1 MENLNDIFNLSLDDF
16 KEPERKQSLI
26 FKPDSKSG
34 KDGVYKA
41 VVRFLTWHQAVKK
54 SVMKKWSCWLTDP
67 ASNESKMVDCPS
79 TVGKKSVLQD
89 LYWKFKKSDSV
100 AEQRLADNFSRRQ
113 RFASLVQIIKDDNN
127 PEMVGKIM
135 VWPYGVKI
143 FNKLQAEMKPEFGK
157 PHIPFDL
164 FEGKP
169 FLVHITQVAG
179 YNNYDNCRFLD
190 EKMPVTID
198 GEKMEKTQESLAK
211 IKAYLE
217 TSPDLN
223 VYDFQEW
230 DQTTEDF
237 VNSVIRNTVPG
248 GRMIESVET
257 SNRKSTSSAP
267 VVEDEFVLPPAPKKA
282 AAAPAAEP
290 LPEVKSSASAIDNL
304 DDFDSSSFDDELYA
318 SL

>member
-41 VVRFLTWHQAVKK
+41 VVRFLPWHQDVKK

-67 ASNESKMVDCPS
+67 ATNESKMVDCPS

-89 LYWKFKKSDSV
+89 LFWKFKKSDSV

-169 FLVHITQVAG
+169 FLVHINQVAG

-190 EKMPVTID
+190 EKMPVTIE

-217 TSPDLN
+217 TSPDLGA
-223 VYDFQEW
+223 YDFQEW
-230 DQTTEDF
+230 DQATEDF
-237 VNSVIRNTVPG
+237 VNNVIRNTVPG

-257 SNRKSTSSAP
+257 SNRKSTASAP
-267 VVEDEFVLPPAPKKA
+267 VVEDEFVLPPAPKKT
-282 AAAPAAEP
+282 APAPAP
-290 LPEVKSSASAIDNL
+290 VPEVKTSESALDNL
-304 DDFDSSSFDDELYA
+304 TDDFDSSSFDDELYA

>member
-26 FKPDSKSG
+26 FKPDAKSG

-41 VVRFLTWHQAVKK
+41 VVRFLPWHQDVKK
-54 SVMKKWSCWLTDP
+54 SVMKKWSSWLTNP
-67 ASNESKMVDCPS
+67 ATNESKMVDCPS
-79 TVGKKSVLQD
+79 TVGQKSVLQD

-113 RFASLVQIIKDDNN
+113 RFASLVQIVKDDNN

-190 EKMPVTID
+190 EKMPIIVD
-198 GEKMEKTQESLAK
+198 GEKMEKTQESLTK

-217 TSPDLN
+217 TSPDLSA
-223 VYDFQEW
+223 YDFQEW
-230 DQTTEDF
+230 NQATEDF
-237 VNSVIRNTVPG
+237 VNEVIRNTVPG
-248 GRMIESVET
+248 GRMIESVEM
-257 SNRKSTSSAP
+257 SNRKQTSSAP
-267 VVEDEFVLPPAPKKA
+267 VVNDEFTLPEAPKKA
-282 AAAPAAEP
+282 AAPTS
-290 LPEVKSSASAIDNL
+290 LPPVETTSNSSL
-304 DDFDSSSFDDELYA
+304 DDLEDFDSNSFDDELYA